1 MYTTKLKQRCKVA
14 FVMPHLDAGG
24 VERVVLNILTHLDRS
39 RFAPALILFNR
50 RGALLERV
58 PQDVEIHDLSGGK
71 ARWLPVRLARTF
83 AALDTEVAYGGTN
96 AANLTSLV
104 AAYLMRH
111 PPAIIASEHTPPA
124 PYLSDAK
131 MRRLRLPLMRW
142 LYPRAAAV
150 AVPVGRLGD
159 DLRDVLRRPS
169 LRVVAL
175 ANPVLDSLPQPSPP
189 PTHKAAPDQGAAFLT
204 AGRLSQ
210 EKGFDVL
217 ISAFARL
224 LPEFPEARL
233 TICGEGPERASLEAL
248 CRTLGVAGHVEM
260 PGFVQDPIG
269 RLGAGRIFVLSSRRE
284 GFPNVLIEALAAG
297 MPIVA
302 ADCPVGPR
310 LALEHGLYGLLVA
323 PQDPAALAEG
333 MRQLVVDHTVADT
346 YRRLGPLRAAPFT
359 VEAAASGFA
368 DLFET
373 VAERRGASP
382 VNRIGAPA

>member
-1 MYTTKLKQRCKVA
+1 
-14 FVMPHLDAGG
+14 
-24 VERVVLNILTHLDRS
+24 
-39 RFAPALILFNR
+39 
-50 RGALLERV
+50 
-58 PQDVEIHDLSGGK
+58 
-71 ARWLPVRLARTF
+71 
-83 AALDTEVAYGGTN
+83 
-96 AANLTSLV
+96 
-104 AAYLMRH
+104 
-111 PPAIIASEHTPPA
+111 
-124 PYLSDAK
+124 

-159 DLRDVLRRPS
+159 DLREVLRLPS
-169 LRVVAL
+169 LRVVTL
-175 ANPVLDSLPQPSPP
+175 PNPVLDTLPQPWPASPD
-189 PTHKAAPDQGAAFLT
+189 HGAAFLT
-204 AGRLSQ
+204 AGRLCQ

-248 CRTLGVAGHVEM
+248 CRALGVADHVEM
-260 PGFVQDPIG
+260 PGFVQDPIN

-333 MRQLVVDHTVADT
+333 MRRLVIDHAAVAT
-346 YRRLGPLRAAPFT
+346 YRRLGPVRAAPFT
-359 VEAAASGFA
+359 VEAAVAGFA
-368 DLFET
+368 DLFENF
-373 VAERRGASP
+373 AERRGASP
-382 VNRIGAPA
+382 PGPRIEVPA